1 MGSQKVIQD
10 SLFSI
15 YSNMEGSEKTTLR
28 EYNYRNE
35 LLNVLLSMFEYENVP
50 EGLNTTFLELFAI
63 NHGKVAVGKINDKLV
78 AVCGDLS
85 DSLDE
90 YGIGSN
96 FIGSTL
102 NGKDINWVI
111 DSDCV
116 MLYNTELMTPDTEIP
131 YYSSMLTETDKSI
144 EFQILYTRLAPLLV
158 ASNDN
163 VKNELI
169 EKVNKIHTGNLCNVV
184 SSNVLEQIE
193 TNGQPLYKIDFT
205 DNTKVDHLQYLTH
218 FHDDLIRQFY
228 MKFGQNVQGTG
239 KMAQQSTDEINGKNS
254 LSFILPLNKL
264 KQRQKFCKQLNEMFG
279 TNLQVRFSEA
289 WKIEYERFMKSAE
302 QNASEST
309 EESTQ
314 ESTDSSAEEMEE

>member
-10 SLFSI
+10 SLFSV
-15 YSNMEGSEKTTLR
+15 YSNLEGSEKTTIR
-28 EYNYRNE
+28 EFNYHNE
-35 LLNVLLSMFEYENVP
+35 LVNVLLSMFEYDNIP
-50 EGLNTTFLELFAI
+50 KGLNTTFLELFAI
-63 NHGKVAVGKINDKLV
+63 NNGKVAVGKINDKLV
-78 AVCGDLS
+78 AVRGDLS

-90 YGIGSN
+90 YGIGSKY
-96 FIGSTL
+96 IGATL
-102 NGKDINWVI
+102 NGKDVNWVV
-111 DSDCV
+111 DTDCV
-116 MLYNTELMTPDTEIP
+116 ILYNTELMTPDTEIP

-158 ASNDN
+158 ATNDN
-163 VKNELI
+163 IKNELI
-169 EKVNKIHTGNLCNVV
+169 EKVNKIHSGNLCNVI

-205 DNTKVDHLQYLTH
+205 DNTKVDRLQYLTH

-239 KMAQQSTDEINGKNS
+239 KMAQQSTDEINGENS

-264 KQRQKFCKQLNEMFG
+264 KQRQEFCKKLNEMFG

-302 QNASEST
+302 SNTVESK
-309 EESTQ
+309 EESTI
-314 ESTDSSAEEMEE
+314 SSAENKEEE